1 MSKITS
7 PILLDSTGQD
17 IRGTLMG
24 IQEALLA
31 QNAFIDDNTTAV
43 NRVWSSKKIMESLTT
58 KETSNGTS
66 IVFKPVAAT
75 PIVVE
80 TDVTEAASLI
90 LTHTNGEKTIEHEVY
105 IPVPGHFN
113 WGTGVLEL
121 DNGKQVPLVG
131 NNIVALQGVN
141 TLSINVGTLT
151 ATYRVIGASSGT
163 ATSWDVIHGGSAA
176 AKEV

>member
-17 IRGTLMG
+17 IRGTLVG

-31 QNAFIDDNTTAV
+31 QNAFIDDNTTAT

-58 KETSNGTS
+58 KETSSGS
-66 IVFKPVAAT
+66 SLVFKPVAAT
-75 PIVVE
+75 PITVE
-80 TDVTEAASLI
+80 TDVAEAASLV
-90 LTHTNGEKTIEHEVY
+90 LTHTNGEKTMEYEVY

-121 DNGKQVPLVG
+121 DNGKQVALVG
-131 NNIVALQGVN
+131 CNIIALNGTNN
-141 TLSINVGTLT
+141 LSINVGSIS
-151 ATYRVIGASSGT
+151 ATYRVVGASSG
-163 ATSWDVIHGGSAA
+163 AAQSWDVIHGGTA